1 MTKEDVLDTLYLLQN
16 TMAMYKEP
24 LSNDQIIKLIGDI
37 AKCVAKISDSKEIE
51 DNSNH
56 NPIY

>member
-51 DNSNH
+51 DNSKS
-56 NPIY
+56 